1 MTRREWLAA
10 AGGAGLLSACGS
22 QQEAPEAQE
31 TPKAASLDGRIIDGH
46 VHIWTPDTDKYPLHP
61 DFKKENMKPASFT
74 AEELFAHCKPSGVNR
89 INLIQMSF
97 YRTDHSYML
106 DMMEKY
112 PENFVGTGVLPDVL
126 DDESRD
132 PAEMMVDLG
141 KKRTYAFRVR
151 GGIHRKDE
159 LGEQWMSHP
168 KWDRMF
174 QTGAEHNLALS
185 FLMNPGDMPEVGRM
199 CANYPDTPVIIDHL
213 ARIGAGAP
221 PDDAQVTELCGLA
234 EHKNI
239 LMKVGAFYA
248 LGKATPPYTDMLPM
262 IERVV
267 DAYGPDRCMWESD
280 CPFQVQPPHNYDD
293 SVALIRDHADFL
305 SASDKEHILVT
316 TAEKFF
322 FNR

>member
-1 MTRREWLAA
+1 MTRRKWLAA
-10 AGGAGLLSACGS
+10 ASGVGLLAACGP
-22 QQEAPEAQE
+22 QEEATE
-31 TPKAASLDGRIIDGH
+31 TPGAVESLDGRIIDGH
-46 VHIWTPDTDKYPLHP
+46 VHIWTPDTDKYPLHA

-126 DDESRD
+126 DEESPD

-159 LGEQWMSHP
+159 LGEQWMSHA

-174 QTGAEHNLALS
+174 Q
-185 FLMNPGDMPEVGRM
+185 
-199 CANYPDTPVIIDHL
+199 
-213 ARIGAGAP
+213 AGADRRTRP
-221 PDDAQVTELCGLA
+221 RSP
-234 EHKNI
+234 
-239 LMKVGAFYA
+239 
-248 LGKATPPYTDMLPM
+248 
-262 IERVV
+262 
-267 DAYGPDRCMWESD
+267 GPRGSG
-280 CPFQVQPPHNYDD
+280 
-293 SVALIRDHADFL
+293 
-305 SASDKEHILVT
+305 
-316 TAEKFF
+316 
-322 FNR
+322 